1 MRKVTKKEFPRSEY
15 LEIHKENVRI
25 LDKIT
30 SDKDWVVKLAKKH
43 YGDKW
48 MMVVDSHP
56 DKTEHRKGMVKE
68 NSIRMKMKKDGLFV
82 RPFIP
87 NNRKPIIQHDLNG
100 NIIGKHPS
108 TEEWVEENNHPSYYV
123 NAVLCSIRGDQ
134 ETAYGYKWSF
144 DDEAM
149 EEIFQQMEQEH
160 FNKLK
165 ENE

>member
-1 MRKVTKKEFPRSEY
+1 MSRDEY
-15 LEIHKENVRI
+15 VKLHEETIQKMNEILKDE
-25 LDKIT
+25 
-30 SDKDWVVKLAKKH
+30 DWVVKLAKKH

-56 DKTEHRKGMVKE
+56 DKTDHRNEMVKE
-68 NSIRMKMKKDGLFV
+68 NSKRMKMKKGGEFV

-87 NNRKPIIQHDLNG
+87 NNRKPIIQYDLNG
-100 NIIGKHPS
+100 NIIRRHKS

-165 ENE
+165 EYE

>member
-1 MRKVTKKEFPRSEY
+1 MSRAEY
-15 LEIHKENVRI
+15 LKLHEETIQKMNEIMKDE
-25 LDKIT
+25 
-30 SDKDWVVKLAKKH
+30 DWVVKLAKKH

-48 MMVVDSHP
+48 MMVVDNQS
-56 DKTEHRKGMVKE
+56 DKINYRKGMVKE
-68 NSIRMKMKKDGLFV
+68 NSKRMKMKKGGLFV

-100 NIIGKHPS
+100 NIIGKYSS
-108 TEEWVEENNHPSYYV
+108 TEQWVEENNHPHYYV
-123 NAVLCSIRGDQ
+123 NGVLCSIRGDQ

-144 DDEAM
+144 DDESM

-165 ENE
+165 EYE